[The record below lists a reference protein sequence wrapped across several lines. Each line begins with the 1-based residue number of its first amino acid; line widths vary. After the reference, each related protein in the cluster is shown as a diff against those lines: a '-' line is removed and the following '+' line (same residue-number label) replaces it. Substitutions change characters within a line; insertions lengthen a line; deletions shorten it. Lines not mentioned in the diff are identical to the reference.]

1 MNKRFFNRII
11 SIIVALVFVVS
22 FPLYSFAI
30 VGETK
35 NEYSFTMED
44 VVDACKKNDVK
55 QLSEMA
61 KELVQE
67 EENEESAIVPLWSS
81 DFDGTS
87 EEDMCHE
94 YITVMGCFWYIGAV
108 ARQGYDVSKNGIT
121 VDDIEILSKYSAWP
135 DEEERDKGFQYH
147 FYDPSTGKSWNGSTN
162 ETARTRFVHY
172 YGSAVSNYNLSY
184 PTTAFQ
190 ELGKGLHYI
199 QDVNEPHH
207 AANLIAVLSTH
218 TKFEKYVSFH
228 KDRLIEKLEDSI
240 IAVAVNKNVINM
252 DTGSFLHESAVRSKL
267 YSDAA
272 NKDKANSSINIV
284 DANWDNVGVVTLYHS
299 IYDTASVIYKFMKS
313 TGRI

>member
-1 MNKRFFNRII
+1 MNKKFFNRII

-30 VGETK
+30 VGGTE
-35 NEYSFTMED
+35 NEYSFTMQD
-44 VVDACKKNDVK
+44 IVDACKSNDINK
-55 QLSEMA
+55 LNEMA
-61 KELVQE
+61 KELVQK
-67 EENEESAIVPLWSS
+67 EENEEPSIVPLWSS
-81 DFDGTS
+81 DYNEKN

-94 YITVMGCFWYIGAV
+94 YITAVGCFWYVGAV
-108 ARQGYDVSKNGIT
+108 AQMGYDISKNGIT
-121 VDDIEILSKYSAWP
+121 MDDIRVLTKYSAWP
-135 DEEERDKGFQYH
+135 DEKERDIGFQYH
-147 FYDPSTGKSWNGSTN
+147 FYNPSTGKSWNGSTV
-162 ETARTRFVHY
+162 TARTRFVYY

-218 TKFEKYVSFH
+218 LKFEKYVSIH
-228 KDRLIEKLEDSI
+228 RDRLFEKLEDSI
-240 IAVAVNKNVINM
+240 IGVVVNKNVINM
-252 DTGSFLHESAVRSKL
+252 DCGSFLHESAVRSKL

-272 NKDKANSSINIV
+272 NKAKVDSDINIV
-284 DANWDNVGVVTLYHS
+284 DDNWDKVGVATLYHS